1 MIYNWTVVQ
10 AKKLQKVNSPRAT
23 TCISPNLL
31 ERKPRRSAGI
41 FIFSLSSVTN
51 FNFTTL
57 LYVIVLLLFLR
68 TILKNLDYES
78 GFWRRFKIEIYN
90 LWKYGYSAR
99 HTRVKI
105 VINFGEILKIKYT
118 ILTVYNK
125 FSKFLLNQS
134 RWFYII
140 IKDMHFDWLYI
151 TWLPIKVV
159 HLEICIF

>member
-1 MIYNWTVVQ
+1 MTSFTEMPQRTLIYTLPLLQ

-41 FIFSLSSVTN
+41 
-51 FNFTTL
+51 
-57 LYVIVLLLFLR
+57 LFLVYQVWLILISLHYY
-68 TILKNLDYES
+68 TWLYYSFFYEQLNSILKNLDYES

-125 FSKFLLNQS
+125 FSKFLLNQ
-134 RWFYII
+134 RVWFHRLII
-140 IKDMHFDWLYI
+140 
-151 TWLPIKVV
+151 T
-159 HLEICIF
+159 